1 MKSRRK
7 FSSVFKSKVALEAI
21 REQSSLSELSEKYEL
36 EVSQISKWKREFMDK
51 SSLVFDIEKPKKTT
65 EKETQKLYEKI
76 GRLEVQIDFLKKIVE
91 KHGVQSRKSMVEI
104 RHKRLSI
111 MEQCVLL
118 SISHSGYYYTP
129 VAESERNLSIMKVI
143 DKIHTEYPFYGFRR
157 IRKELENHGFFIGKK
172 LVIRLMK
179 LMSIHT
185 VYPKPKTTVPSSE
198 HTVYPC
204 LLRDLAI
211 EKVNRVWEMDIT
223 YIAMEKGFM
232 YLLAIMD
239 VYSRY
244 VLHRDISNTMEASW
258 CKDIVEQAIV
268 KNGTPEIFN
277 TDQGSQFT
285 GELFTSYLLANKIKI
300 SMDGRGRAT
309 DNIYT
314 ERLWRSVKQEKIY
327 LNAYETGYELYRGL
341 KVYFDFYNRKR
352 PHQSLDY
359 ACPLTIYKKVY
370 DVKKNTVFASGKKK
384 KTFQEGVVFT
394 TSSEKKCYK
403 KFV

>member
-1 MKSRRK
+1 
-7 FSSVFKSKVALEAI
+7 
-21 REQSSLSELSEKYEL
+21 
-36 EVSQISKWKREFMDK
+36 
-51 SSLVFDIEKPKKTT
+51 
-65 EKETQKLYEKI
+65 
-76 GRLEVQIDFLKKIVE
+76 
-91 KHGVQSRKSMVEI
+91 MVEI
-104 RHKRLSI
+104 RDKRLSI
-111 MEQCVLL
+111 MEQCILL
-118 SISHSGYYYTP
+118 SISHSGFYYTP
-129 VAESERNLSIMKVI
+129 AAESERNLSIMNVI
-143 DKIHTEYPFYGFRR
+143 DKIHTEYLFYGFRR
-157 IRKELENHGFFIGKK
+157 IRKELENYGFFVGKK

-185 VYPKPKTTVPSSE
+185 IYPKPKTTVPSSE
-198 HTVYPC
+198 HTVYPY

-211 EKVNRVWEMDIT
+211 EKVNQVWEMDIT

-232 YLLAIMD
+232 YLSAIID

-244 VLHRDISNTMEASW
+244 VLQWDISNTMEASW

-277 TDQGSQFT
+277 TDQRSQFT
-285 GELFTSYLLANKIKI
+285 SELFTSYLLANKIKI

-309 DNIYT
+309 DNIYI

-359 ACPLTIYKKVY
+359 ACPLNIYKEFL
-370 DVKKNTVFASGKKK
+370 KKSL
-384 KTFQEGVVFT
+384 
-394 TSSEKKCYK
+394 
-403 KFV
+403 